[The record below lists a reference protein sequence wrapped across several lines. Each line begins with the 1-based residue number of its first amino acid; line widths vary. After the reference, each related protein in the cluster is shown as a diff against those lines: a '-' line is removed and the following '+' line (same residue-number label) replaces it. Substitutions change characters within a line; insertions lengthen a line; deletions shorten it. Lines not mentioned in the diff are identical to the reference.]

1 MLQINDITSGYGRT
15 KVLHNLSLSIPTGKV
30 TAIVGRNGS
39 GKTTLIRTIM
49 GYNKLHSGTISIEG
63 RSIERQVT
71 AARARAGL
79 GYVPQGRHIF
89 PDLTV
94 AENLEMGMNVSSDVP
109 NRKLLMK
116 EIHEMFPILDERRR
130 QKGGTMSGGQQQM
143 VAIGRA
149 LVGNPKL
156 LLLDEPSEGIQPSIV
171 GEIEQHIV
179 QLRDRMGLTVL
190 VAEQDVTLIKTVADI
205 CHVLDMGRIIATLK
219 REEFA
224 RTDALEQHL
233 AL

>member
-1 MLQINDITSGYGRT
+1 MLQMNDITSGYGRT
-15 KVLHNLSLSIPTGKV
+15 KVLHSLSLSIPTGKV

-94 AENLEMGMNVSSDVP
+94 AENIEMGMNVSSDVP

-179 QLRDRMGLTVL
+179 RLRDRMGLTIL

-224 RTDALEQHL
+224 ETDALEKHL